1 MKNLFD
7 AIPSGFFNCLSSG
20 SNNRIYADC
29 LLVIYEQYEREI
41 TYRIA
46 RNRIRD
52 ALAAYLLENH
62 IHFLEPDDARKEERN
77 YNDIANGIM
86 RKFCAKDIG
95 WLEEDNDDATYE
107 KNIIMTESG
116 ILLAEFLQ
124 RLIMPEREE
133 FSSYIFNIYNILQN
147 TEQWSQDP
155 YVNGLKNIYRH
166 ARLLSKSLKRLAT
179 FIKKIIERMVKEE
192 SLESL
197 TENLLEYC
205 DGSFIREYARLTKQ
219 QNIHIYRFFIKSK
232 LDDFLNHSEINE
244 LLIIGCALEEEL
256 EESEAKEYVT
266 DMVQAT
272 KRFLA
277 EDYDR
282 IMRDIK
288 HKINVYLQIA
298 IGRARFLRNRGVDM
312 RGNVEQ
318 TLRYIVREMEDI
330 GWKEMIPEEMQGLF
344 TLDRHEFMDAGSV
357 RYPRKPQAIKKET
370 VIKLEEMTEADIEK
384 ARLAHEK
391 EAYNPYA
398 KEKMKEYLE
407 SVMGKNAGISSED
420 LPMQS
425 KRDLLCAL
433 SAVAYSD
440 ENGYSVEVLD
450 GYLEVNQ
457 MLLRRFDITKEK
469 KE

>member
-244 LLIIGCALEEEL
+244 LLMIGCALEEEL

-330 GWKEMIPEEMQGLF
+330 GWKETIPKEMQGLF

-370 VIKLEEMTEADIEK
+370 VIELEEMTEADIEK

-407 SVMGKNAGISSED
+407 SVMGKNAAISSED

>member
-1 MKNLFD
+1 MKNLFNV
-7 AIPSGFFNCLSSG
+7 IPSGFFNCLASG
-20 SNNRIYADC
+20 SNHRVYSDC

-41 TYRIA
+41 TYRLA

-52 ALAAYLLENH
+52 ALASYLLENH
-62 IHFLEPDDARKEERN
+62 IHFIEQEDGAKAEKN
-77 YNDIANGIM
+77 YNEIANVII

-107 KNIIMTESG
+107 KNILMTESG

-124 RLIMPEREE
+124 KLIMPEREE

-147 TEQWSQDP
+147 AEQWSEEP
-155 YVNGLKNIYRH
+155 YVNGLKNIYRN

-232 LDDFLNHSEINE
+232 LDEFLNSSEINGR
-244 LLIIGCALEEEL
+244 LILGCAQEEGLDENQ
-256 EESEAKEYVT
+256 AKEYVT
-266 DMVQAT
+266 DMIEST
-272 KRFLA
+272 KRFLV

-298 IGRARFLRNRGVDM
+298 IGRARFLRNREMDM

-318 TLRYIVREMEDI
+318 TIRYIVNEMDEI
-330 GWKEMIPEEMQGLF
+330 GWKETVPEEMFSLF
-344 TLDRHEFMDAGSV
+344 TLDKHEFIDKGSV
-357 RYPRKPQAIKKET
+357 RYPRKPQAILREN
-370 VIKLEEMTEADIEK
+370 VVELEEMTKEDMEK
-384 ARLAHEK
+384 ARLAQEK

-407 SVMGKNAGISSED
+407 RIMGKDIKISSED
-420 LPMQS
+420 FPLQS

-433 SAVAYSD
+433 SAVAYSG

-450 GYLEVNQ
+450 GYLETNQ
-457 MLLRRFDITKEK
+457 MLLRRFGITKEK
-469 KE
+469 MK

>member
-7 AIPSGFFNCLSSG
+7 IVPSGFFNCLSSG

-41 TYRIA
+41 TYRIS

-52 ALAAYLLENH
+52 ALAYYLLENH
-62 IHFLEPDDARKEERN
+62 IHFLEQDDEQKEEKD
-77 YNDIANGIM
+77 YNDIANGII
-86 RKFCAKDIG
+86 RKFCSKEIG

-107 KNIIMTESG
+107 KHIIMTESAI
-116 ILLAEFLQ
+116 ILTEFLQ
-124 RLIMPEREE
+124 RLIKPEREE
-133 FSSYIFNIYNILQN
+133 FSSYIFNIYNILKN
-147 TEQWSQDP
+147 TEQWSRDP
-155 YVNGLKNIYRH
+155 YVDGLKNIYRN

-219 QNIHIYRFFIKSK
+219 QNIHIYRSFIKAK
-232 LDDFLNHSEINE
+232 LYEFSGDSETNE
-244 LLIIGCALEEEL
+244 LLVIGCALEEEL
-256 EESEAKEYVT
+256 EENEAKEYVT
-266 DMVQAT
+266 DMIQMT
-272 KRFLA
+272 KRFLS

-282 IMRDIK
+282 IMKDIK

-298 IGRARFLRNRGVDM
+298 IGRARFLRNREANM

-318 TLRYIVREMEDI
+318 TIRYIVEEMDAI
-330 GWKEMIPEEMQGLF
+330 GWKEIVPEEMQDLF
-344 TLDRHEFMDAGSV
+344 TFDKYEFIDTGSV
-357 RYPRKPQAIKKET
+357 RYPRKPQAIKQDN
-370 VIKLEEMTEADIEK
+370 VIELEEITEEDIKK

-398 KEKMKEYLE
+398 KEKMKAYLE
-407 SVMGKNAGISSED
+407 NLMGEKTTISSEE
-420 LPMQS
+420 LPLQN
-425 KRDLLCAL
+425 KGDLLCTL
-433 SAVAYSD
+433 SAVAYSSD
-440 ENGYSVEVLD
+440 NGFDVEVSE
-450 GYLEVNQ
+450 GYLETNY
-457 MLLRRFDITKEK
+457 MLLRKFDIQRR
-469 KE
+469 

>member
-62 IHFLEPDDARKEERN
+62 IHFLEPDDGRKEERN
-77 YNDIANGIM
+77 YNDIANGII

-116 ILLAEFLQ
+116 ILLTEFLQ

-205 DGSFIREYARLTKQ
+205 DGSFIREYARLAKQ

-232 LDDFLNHSEINE
+232 LDDFLNHSEIHE
-244 LLIIGCALEEEL
+244 LLVIGCALEEEL

-266 DMVQAT
+266 DMIQAT

-318 TLRYIVREMEDI
+318 TLRYIVQEMEAV
-330 GWKEMIPEEMQGLF
+330 GWKETIPEEMQGLF
-344 TLDRHEFMDAGSV
+344 TLDRHKFMDAGSV

-370 VIKLEEMTEADIEK
+370 VIELEEMTEADIEK

-407 SVMGKNAGISSED
+407 SVMGKNAAISSED

>member
-244 LLIIGCALEEEL
+244 LLMIGCALEEEL

-330 GWKEMIPEEMQGLF
+330 GWKETIPEEMQGLF

>member
-1 MKNLFD
+1 M
-7 AIPSGFFNCLSSG
+7 I
-20 SNNRIYADC
+20 
-29 LLVIYEQYEREI
+29 
-41 TYRIA
+41 
-46 RNRIRD
+46 
-52 ALAAYLLENH
+52 
-62 IHFLEPDDARKEERN
+62 
-77 YNDIANGIM
+77 
-86 RKFCAKDIG
+86 
-95 WLEEDNDDATYE
+95 
-107 KNIIMTESG
+107 
-116 ILLAEFLQ
+116 
-124 RLIMPEREE
+124 
-133 FSSYIFNIYNILQN
+133 
-147 TEQWSQDP
+147 
-155 YVNGLKNIYRH
+155 
-166 ARLLSKSLKRLAT
+166 
-179 FIKKIIERMVKEE
+179 
-192 SLESL
+192 
-197 TENLLEYC
+197 
-205 DGSFIREYARLTKQ
+205 
-219 QNIHIYRFFIKSK
+219 
-232 LDDFLNHSEINE
+232 
-244 LLIIGCALEEEL
+244 
-256 EESEAKEYVT
+256 
-266 DMVQAT
+266 QAT

-330 GWKEMIPEEMQGLF
+330 GWKETIPEEMQGLF

-370 VIKLEEMTEADIEK
+370 VIELEEMTEADIEK

-407 SVMGKNAGISSED
+407 SVMGKNAAISSED

>member
-7 AIPSGFFNCLSSG
+7 VIPSGFFNCLSSG

-41 TYRIA
+41 TYRIS

-52 ALAAYLLENH
+52 ALAVYLLENH
-62 IHFLEPDDARKEERN
+62 IHFLEQEEESKEEKN
-77 YNDIANGIM
+77 YNDMANGII
-86 RKFCAKDIG
+86 RKFCSKEIG

-116 ILLAEFLQ
+116 ILLTEFLQ
-124 RLIMPEREE
+124 RLIKPEREE

-147 TEQWSQDP
+147 KEQWSENP
-155 YVNGLKNIYRH
+155 YVDGLKNIYRN

-192 SLESL
+192 TLESL
-197 TENLLEYC
+197 TENLMEYC
-205 DGSFIREYARLTKQ
+205 EGSFIREYARLTKQ
-219 QNIHIYRFFIKSK
+219 QNIHIYRSFIKMK
-232 LDDFLNHSEINE
+232 LDELLNHSEIRE
-244 LLIIGCALEEEL
+244 RLVISCALEEEL
-256 EESEAKEYVT
+256 SEHEAEEYVV
-266 DMVQAT
+266 DMIQST
-272 KRFLA
+272 KRFLT

-298 IGRARFLRNRGVDM
+298 IGRVRFIRNHEVDM

-318 TLRYIVREMEDI
+318 TLRYLIREMEQI
-330 GWKEMIPEEMQGLF
+330 SWKETIPEEMQGLF
-344 TLDRHEFMDAGSV
+344 ALDKYEFIDTGSI
-357 RYPRKPQAIKKET
+357 RYPRKAQAIKRET
-370 VIKLEEMTEADIEK
+370 VVELEELTEEAIEK

-398 KEKMKEYLE
+398 KEKVKDYLE
-407 SVMGKNAGISSED
+407 KIMGENARVSSED
-420 LPMQS
+420 LPLQS
-425 KRDLLCAL
+425 KRDLLYAL
-433 SAVAYSD
+433 SAVAYSK
-440 ENGYSVEVLD
+440 ENGYFVELSD
-450 GYLEVNQ
+450 GYLETNQ
-457 MLLRRFDITKEK
+457 MLLRRFDITREK

>member
-391 EAYNPYA
+391 QAYNPYA

>member
-62 IHFLEPDDARKEERN
+62 IHFLEPDDGRKEERN
-77 YNDIANGIM
+77 YNDIANGII

-116 ILLAEFLQ
+116 ILLTEFLQ

-232 LDDFLNHSEINE
+232 LDDFLNHSEIHE
-244 LLIIGCALEEEL
+244 LLVIGCVLEEEL

-330 GWKEMIPEEMQGLF
+330 GWKETIPEEMQGLF
-344 TLDRHEFMDAGSV
+344 TLDRHEFIDAGSV

-370 VIKLEEMTEADIEK
+370 VIELEEMTEADIEK

-407 SVMGKNAGISSED
+407 SVMGKNAAISSED

>member
-7 AIPSGFFNCLSSG
+7 AVPAGFFNCLSSG
-20 SNNRIYADC
+20 SNHRVYADC
-29 LLVIYEQYEREI
+29 LLIIYEQYEREI
-41 TYRIA
+41 TYRIL

-52 ALAAYLLENH
+52 ALSSYLLENH
-62 IHFLEPDDARKEERN
+62 IRFLEQDDGQKEEKN
-77 YNDIANGIM
+77 YNDLANGII
-86 RKFCAKDIG
+86 RKFCSKDIG

-107 KNIIMTESG
+107 KNIIMTEQG

-124 RLIMPEREE
+124 TLIKPEREE

-155 YVNGLKNIYRH
+155 YVDGLKNIYRN

-179 FIKKIIERMVKEE
+179 FIKKIIERMVREE

-205 DGSFIREYARLTKQ
+205 EGSFIREYARLTKQ

-232 LDDFLNHSEINE
+232 LDEFLNCEELHE
-244 LLIIGCALEEEL
+244 LLVLGCALEEEL
-256 EESEAKEYVT
+256 DEAEAKEYVT
-266 DMVQAT
+266 DMVQTT

-282 IMRDIK
+282 IMKDIK
-288 HKINVYLQIA
+288 HKINIYLQIA
-298 IGRARFLRNRGVDM
+298 IGRARFLRNREVDM

-318 TLRYIVREMEDI
+318 TIRYIVREMDAI
-330 GWKEMIPEEMQGLF
+330 GWKEEIPEEMQGLF
-344 TLDRHEFMDAGSV
+344 TLDRHEFIDTGSV
-357 RYPRKPQAIKKET
+357 RYPRKAQAIRREN
-370 VIKLEEMTEADIEK
+370 VIQLEEMTEEDIEK
-384 ARLAHEK
+384 ARLAHER

-407 SVMGKNAGISSED
+407 KIMGKKTAVSSED
-420 LPMQS
+420 LPLQS
-425 KRDLLCAL
+425 KEDLLCAL
-433 SAVAYSD
+433 SAVAYGG
-440 ENGYSVEVLD
+440 ENGYSVEILD
-450 GYLEVNQ
+450 GYLEVDR
-457 MLLRRFDITKEK
+457 MLLKRFGITKEK
-469 KE
+469 KG

>member
-77 YNDIANGIM
+77 YNDIANGII

-244 LLIIGCALEEEL
+244 LLMIGCALEEEL

-330 GWKEMIPEEMQGLF
+330 GWKETIPEEMQGLF

>member
-244 LLIIGCALEEEL
+244 LLMIGCALEEEL

-330 GWKEMIPEEMQGLF
+330 GWKETIPEEMQGLF

-370 VIKLEEMTEADIEK
+370 VIELEEMTEADIEK

-407 SVMGKNAGISSED
+407 SVMGKNAAISSED